1 LPTGFCAPIRGSLGS
16 GQDARA
22 PTRTLTGL
30 DDLLDDRD
38 QLHPAPE
45 APLLA
50 PWQAGRALNGIAS
63 ALDGHGDVNAIV
75 LGDHTTII
83 ENRTPFARR
92 DPLLM
97 FGEDWRG
104 ATG

>member
-1 LPTGFCAPIRGSLGS
+1 LSVRRTIGR

-22 PTRTLTGL
+22 PSHILTGL
-30 DDLLDDRD
+30 DDLLNDRD

-50 PWQAGRALNGIAS
+50 PRQAGHALHGIAS
-63 ALDGHGDVNAIV
+63 ALDGHGDVDEIAR
-75 LGDHTTII
+75 GDHTTMI
-83 ENRTPFARR
+83 ENGVPLARR

-97 FGEDWRG
+97 FGEL
-104 ATG
+104 